1 MLERLKKTPGIL
13 SRSWCGVRLHLVSE
27 TSRPERER
35 ASPGRRERRE
45 IQERSEGPVHQQE
58 AHVRVRRVNA
68 PGVLLDTGPIVALL
82 SGHDAEHERA
92 TRLFAGCLPP
102 FRCCEAVLAE
112 ACFLIRKVDS
122 AGPAEVV
129 RLARRGVFETS
140 FILREHWADIEALLK
155 KYEDRPIS
163 LADACLIR
171 CAEVHQEARI
181 LTFDRDFSVYRW
193 SRTRRFEILGQ

>member
-1 MLERLKKTPGIL
+1 M
-13 SRSWCGVRLHLVSE
+13 
-27 TSRPERER
+27 
-35 ASPGRRERRE
+35 
-45 IQERSEGPVHQQE
+45 
-58 AHVRVRRVNA
+58 
-68 PGVLLDTGPIVALL
+68 
-82 SGHDAEHERA
+82 
-92 TRLFAGCLPP
+92 
-102 FRCCEAVLAE
+102 
-112 ACFLIRKVDS
+112 
-122 AGPAEVV
+122 V

-140 FILREHWADIEALLK
+140 FILREHSADIEALLK